1 MLGLCEGLRKLPEL
15 ETLLKKIGEGTVT
28 AVGGLSLPHKA
39 HFIAAVRRFTGRPLV
54 VLCAD
59 ETACR
64 RMAADVQALSGEDV
78 LNLPYRECMFHNVE
92 SASREWE
99 LARLR
104 AFHELSMGHA
114 GIVVTTPDAL
124 LLRTMPEETL
134 KAHTLRLKVGE
145 QHELRELSARLN
157 AAGYLRC
164 DRVEGVGQYALRGGI
179 LDVFSPA
186 YDSPVRVDFF
196 DDEIDAM
203 GLFDPESQRRTEN
216 IQSADILP
224 AGEVLCDAAPD
235 GKDGLIAKIRKLA
248 DAASRRKKAPE
259 ALEKNLRADAERLQ
273 EQGSL
278 PSIDRYLELIYPD
291 KTAAFA
297 YLPDNAVWFLDDAGR
312 VKERA
317 KGFAWQME
325 EDIRSLLEAG
335 TLGPDQTDL
344 AWEYDELCA
353 KLAARSTVLLE
364 TFISAQ
370 LDPKPKSLLTVMC
383 KQLPSYGGSLETAVQ
398 DVEHYR
404 RDGYTIILLAATE
417 RRAQGLQNMIDGSS
431 LDYALGTLP
440 PAGVVTIAVGNLSG
454 GMEYPG
460 VKLAV
465 ITEGQILAESTRKK
479 KEKRKKSN
487 REQIQSWQDLSVG
500 DLIVHD
506 LHGIGR
512 FVGIE
517 KIKTDNGVR
526 DYIKLQYAGTDTL
539 FVPASQLDTVSK
551 YIGAGEDTPVKLHKL
566 GGVEWQKTKT
576 RAKAAAKDMAKK
588 LIAIYAERKRR
599 PGFKFPKDDDW
610 QREFEDSFE
619 YTETDAQLRSAAEIK
634 SDMEGSAPMD
644 RLLCGD
650 VGFGKTEVAFRA
662 VMKCI
667 LAGKQAA
674 ILVPTT
680 VLARQH
686 YLTAMRRFTGYPIK
700 VALLSRFQN
709 ANESAEILR
718 RLKEG
723 RIDLIVGTHRLLSK
737 NVVFHDLGLL
747 IIDEEQR
754 FGVTHKERLRDI
766 ARNIDTLTMT
776 ATPIPRTLNMALLG
790 VRDMST
796 LEEAPRDRQPVQ
808 TYVLEYDLG
817 VVCDAIRREVNR
829 GGQVYFLHNRVE
841 TIDMAAA
848 KLKAAMPEL
857 TYGVAHGQMDEKS
870 LSEVMNGVSAG
881 DIQVLVCTTIIETG
895 IDIPNV
901 NTLIIEDADRMGL
914 AQLHQLRGRVG
925 RSTRHAYAYLT
936 YKKGK
941 VLSEDSTKR
950 LTAMREFAG
959 FGAGFQIAMR
969 DLEIRGAGN
978 ILGVEQSGHMIDV
991 GYDMYLRLLEEAV
1004 LEERGEKAQKKVDCT
1019 AELAVNAHIPENYV
1033 PVSEERMDLYRRI
1046 AFIKEPGDV
1055 DDVIDELCDR
1065 YGDPPKSVQNL
1076 VEIALLRADASRAD
1090 ITEITQKDHSI
1101 LLGIPQP
1108 DFERVANLCSTP
1120 GFKGRIML
1128 SAGDKPYLTLKL
1140 KAGEDPIATV
1150 KAMIAAYTAVKPSV
1164 KPAQ

>member
-1 MLGLCEGLRKLPEL
+1 
-15 ETLLKKIGEGTVT
+15 
-28 AVGGLSLPHKA
+28 
-39 HFIAAVRRFTGRPLV
+39 
-54 VLCAD
+54 
-59 ETACR
+59 
-64 RMAADVQALSGEDV
+64 
-78 LNLPYRECMFHNVE
+78 
-92 SASREWE
+92 
-99 LARLR
+99 
-104 AFHELSMGHA
+104 
-114 GIVVTTPDAL
+114 
-124 LLRTMPEETL
+124 
-134 KAHTLRLKVGE
+134 
-145 QHELRELSARLN
+145 
-157 AAGYLRC
+157 
-164 DRVEGVGQYALRGGI
+164 
-179 LDVFSPA
+179 
-186 YDSPVRVDFF
+186 
-196 DDEIDAM
+196 
-203 GLFDPESQRRTEN
+203 
-216 IQSADILP
+216 
-224 AGEVLCDAAPD
+224 
-235 GKDGLIAKIRKLA
+235 
-248 DAASRRKKAPE
+248 
-259 ALEKNLRADAERLQ
+259 
-273 EQGSL
+273 
-278 PSIDRYLELIYPD
+278 
-291 KTAAFA
+291 
-297 YLPDNAVWFLDDAGR
+297 
-312 VKERA
+312 
-317 KGFAWQME
+317 
-325 EDIRSLLEAG
+325 
-335 TLGPDQTDL
+335 
-344 AWEYDELCA
+344 
-353 KLAARSTVLLE
+353 
-364 TFISAQ
+364 
-370 LDPKPKSLLTVMC
+370 
-383 KQLPSYGGSLETAVQ
+383 
-398 DVEHYR
+398 
-404 RDGYTIILLAATE
+404 
-417 RRAQGLQNMIDGSS
+417 
-431 LDYALGTLP
+431 
-440 PAGVVTIAVGNLSG
+440 
-454 GMEYPG
+454 
-460 VKLAV
+460 
-465 ITEGQILAESTRKK
+465 RKK